1 MRLTNWIEKKRTES
15 GFQKAAGAKSAAWTF
30 LKYGVSVLCLLYAFR
45 GVPFGNLWAAMKRYP
60 VPPMF
65 GVVAVS
71 FAAYSLMGA
80 RLSRMSS
87 TPITFRS
94 AFCATL
100 ACLALNNALPAKAGE
115 VAKALWL
122 GRGNGLPFQEA
133 LGIVFMERF
142 FDVNVLALLSLW
154 FLWLTGG
161 RWAVCVFTA
170 CLAAGW
176 GVLAFLKLRPS
187 LAESVCRWFG
197 FIGGERARR
206 FAAQGLSGVLGNM
219 SPGRLAWLAVTS
231 LTIWFLY
238 GAQMALGVNAVAGL
252 GLSWDKVVSVFAV
265 SGLSMLLPS
274 SPGAIGVY
282 EAFTVTVLKSFGV
295 GAEEALAVT
304 LFCHMAQF
312 IPVTLAGGI
321 VCALF
326 PAAAVNESPS

>member
-1 MRLTNWIEKKRTES
+1 MRFGRLPFRKS
-15 GFQKAAGAKSAAWTF
+15 AGAKSAAWTL
-30 LKYGVSVLCLLYAFR
+30 LKYGVSVLCLLYAFW
-45 GVPFGNLWAAMKRYP
+45 GVPFGSLWATMKRYP

-65 GVVAVS
+65 GLVAVS
-71 FAAYSLMGA
+71 FAAYAMMGV

-87 TPITFRS
+87 PPLSFRS

-115 VAKALWL
+115 IAKALWL

-154 FLWLTGG
+154 FLWLTGE
-161 RWAVCVFTA
+161 RWAVFVFTA

-176 GVLAFLKLRPS
+176 GILAFLKLRPS
-187 LAESVCRWFG
+187 LAERFAGLFG
-197 FIGGERARR
+197 LFGGERARL
-206 FAAQGLSGVLGNM
+206 FVAQGLSGVLGNM

-231 LTIWFLY
+231 LTVWFLY

-252 GLSWDKVVSVFAV
+252 GLSWDKVISVFAV

-304 LFCHMAQF
+304 LFSHMAQF
-312 IPVTLAGGI
+312 VPVTLAGGL

-326 PAAAVNESPS
+326 PAAAANESRS

>member
-1 MRLTNWIEKKRTES
+1 MRL
-15 GFQKAAGAKSAAWTF
+15 GFPLRKPAGVKSVAWTL
-30 LKYGVSVLCLLYAFR
+30 LKYGVSVLCLLYAFW
-45 GVPFGNLWAAMKRYP
+45 GVPFGSLWTTMRRYP
-60 VPPMF
+60 VPPMI
-65 GVVAVS
+65 GLVAAS
-71 FAAYSLMGA
+71 FAAYAMMGV

-87 TPITFRS
+87 PPLTFRS

-100 ACLALNNALPAKAGE
+100 ACLAINNALPAKAGE
-115 VAKALWL
+115 IAKALWL
-122 GRGNGLPFQEA
+122 GRGNGLPFQET

-154 FLWLTGG
+154 FLWLTGE
-161 RWAVCVFTA
+161 RWAVFVFTG

-176 GVLAFLKLRPS
+176 GILAFLKLRPS
-187 LAESVCRWFG
+187 LAERFTGLFG
-197 FIGGERARR
+197 LFGGERARL
-206 FAAQGLSGVLGNM
+206 FVSQGLSSVLGNM

-231 LTIWFLY
+231 LTVWFLY

-252 GLSWDKVVSVFAV
+252 GLSWDKVISVFAV

-304 LFCHMAQF
+304 LFSHMAQF
-312 IPVTLAGGI
+312 VPVTLAGGL
-321 VCALF
+321 VCAFF
-326 PAAAVNESPS
+326 PDTAANESRP